1 MMNIKEWERHTL
13 LADIAMQESDH
24 LRSILHYQ
32 QALTVSQQLDE
43 SEEIDMEDRMI
54 ISVISCHNMA
64 KFWRTIGDNQYE
76 LKYLQLASERV
87 LTLIPQCHKP
97 GCEAFVDSLGC
108 CRKALLDFMKR
119 HPNPEIARMVQHIDT
134 ASKCEIIAQFRLN

>member
-1 MMNIKEWERHTL
+1 
-13 LADIAMQESDH
+13 
-24 LRSILHYQ
+24 
-32 QALTVSQQLDE
+32 
-43 SEEIDMEDRMI
+43 MEDRMM

-97 GCEAFVDSLGC
+97 GCEAFVDSL
-108 CRKALLDFMKR
+108 AAAVKR
-119 HPNPEIARMVQHIDT
+119 CSI
-134 ASKCEIIAQFRLN
+134 L